1 MQPQTMIA
9 GIGSPHGDDC
19 VGWEIANAIQS
30 RISDRAISVR
40 LVRTPDA
47 LLDWIEHVQELVI
60 CDACLG
66 AGEVGSVHQWEWPCQ
81 ELESISWS
89 GTHNLSLPAVLALA
103 QQLERLPAS
112 VRIWAVEVQQVQ
124 PDQSMSNTVEAGAK
138 TAVDSI
144 CQALSIHQNETEK
157 QHA

>member
-1 MQPQTMIA
+1 MIA

-30 RISDRAISVR
+30 RISDRASIR

-47 LLDWIEHVQELVI
+47 LLDWIEDVQELVI
-60 CDACLG
+60 CDACQG

-81 ELESISWS
+81 ELESINWS

-112 VRIWAVEVQQVQ
+112 VRIWGVEVQQVQ
-124 PDQSMSNTVEAGAK
+124 PDQSMSNAVEAGAK
-138 TAVDSI
+138 IAADSI
-144 CQALSIHQNETEK
+144 CKALSIPLNQMEQ

>member
-1 MQPQTMIA
+1 MQSKTMIA

-19 VGWEIANAIQS
+19 VGWEIANSIQS
-30 RISDRAISVR
+30 RITDRAASVH

-47 LLDWIEHVQELVI
+47 LLDWIEDVQELVI
-60 CDACLG
+60 CDACQG
-66 AGEVGSVHQWEWPCQ
+66 AGEVGSVHQWEWPCK
-81 ELESISWS
+81 ELESIKWS

-112 VRIWAVEVQQVQ
+112 VRIWGVEVQLVQ
-124 PDQSMSNTVEAGAK
+124 PDQSMSDVVKVGAK
-138 TAVDSI
+138 TATDSI
-144 CQALSIHQNETEK
+144 CKALRIPLNQMEK